1 MLTHGPLPPH
11 RGPEQLGLQGGT
23 FWVRTELFEEG
34 VEGVEG
40 GPLSFVSLGRSPRR
54 RGHTEGQ
61 GTETALW
68 ASLLGGGEGRGS

>member
-1 MLTHGPLPPH
+1 M
-11 RGPEQLGLQGGT
+11 
-23 FWVRTELFEEG
+23 RTELFEEG

-40 GPLSFVSLGRSPRR
+40 GALSFVSLGRSPRR